1 MALTPYEAALS
12 LLNQANQALKR
23 AREYYV
29 LEGEDYDEMVAITGT
44 SLATEQ
50 RLSRLMLKTED
61 HS

>member
-29 LEGEDYDEMVAITGT
+29 LEGEDYDEICAIVD
-44 SLATEQ
+44 SSCVNEQ
-50 RLSRLMLKTED
+50 RITALMLKE
-61 HS
+61 HE